1 MVLSDLTNRSLSSST
16 ASPAVRRAAAG
27 LRLSRNLLETAW
39 VRAINPVRED
49 GDEKTEEE
57 EEVDFLFTLL
67 LVSEELSPGGFAGR
81 ALAALE
87 TAERRAS
94 WSPRR
99 LKDPSRRKFSE
110 VIGLHFEKDPTM
122 FKRYF
127 RMPKDC
133 FELLVQQ
140 VRRKVKD
147 DEFRPESSI
156 DHEEYRGAVK
166 GQGGVICGEVRLAVF
181 LRLLAGAS
189 YLDLM
194 VIFDLSH
201 RSVFRCFHIGV
212 EWINRSFVF
221 PLVKA
226 LMKKDKEY
234 FEQTSELFAMGSD
247 GIFQG
252 VIGAI
257 DGIAIRIRRP
267 TRSDS
272 LPDPGAYYC
281 RKGFHALNCQAVC
294 DNYKRIQWM
303 SSNHQGC
310 TNDSAAFQQTQ
321 LYQLL
326 QKRSTWLM
334 KNEFFLVGDSAYA
347 LESFMLT
354 PYDKVNVGKVQGQK
368 EDAYN
373 FYHSNCRIR
382 IECAFGELIMRW
394 GIFWRKFQMGIDAA
408 GPVVTAAAH
417 LHNFIIG
424 HRMDEQEDDDNL
436 YFSSFSHR
444 SIQSMDEFNG
454 GNFNEETP
462 VAMVSGTDQP
472 KPRGRPTD
480 EDKWS
485 KACGS
490 KIRRHL
496 CWELDA
502 HNKRRPTQQ
511 GFKYNSYG
519 MVYME

>member
-1 MVLSDLTNRSLSSST
+1 
-16 ASPAVRRAAAG
+16 
-27 LRLSRNLLETAW
+27 
-39 VRAINPVRED
+39 
-49 GDEKTEEE
+49 
-57 EEVDFLFTLL
+57 
-67 LVSEELSPGGFAGR
+67 
-81 ALAALE
+81 
-87 TAERRAS
+87 
-94 WSPRR
+94 
-99 LKDPSRRKFSE
+99 
-110 VIGLHFEKDPTM
+110 
-122 FKRYF
+122 
-127 RMPKDC
+127 
-133 FELLVQQ
+133 
-140 VRRKVKD
+140 
-147 DEFRPESSI
+147 
-156 DHEEYRGAVK
+156 
-166 GQGGVICGEVRLAVF
+166 
-181 LRLLAGAS
+181 
-189 YLDLM
+189 
-194 VIFDLSH
+194 
-201 RSVFRCFHIGV
+201 
-212 EWINRSFVF
+212 
-221 PLVKA
+221 
-226 LMKKDKEY
+226 
-234 FEQTSELFAMGSD
+234 
-247 GIFQG
+247 
-252 VIGAI
+252 
-257 DGIAIRIRRP
+257 
-267 TRSDS
+267 
-272 LPDPGAYYC
+272 
-281 RKGFHALNCQAVC
+281 
-294 DNYKRIQWM
+294 
-303 SSNHQGC
+303 
-310 TNDSAAFQQTQ
+310 
-321 LYQLL
+321 
-326 QKRSTWLM
+326 M